1 MVRKIFFICG
11 MLSLILAFLGVFL
24 PLLPTV
30 PLVLLAS
37 FCFSKSSVRFHT
49 WLLNNKTL
57 GPMIKDWEET
67 KSIPLKAKIISV
79 SVLTLSVAISVI
91 FLLDNVLVRIILIMI
106 AIAVSAYITR
116 IPTSAGA
123 AGGIGTEKIS
133 G

>member
-37 FCFSKSSVRFHT
+37 FCFSKSSARFHT
-49 WLLNNKTL
+49 WLLNNKTF
-57 GPMIKDWEET
+57 GPIIKDWEET
-67 KSIPLKAKIISV
+67 KSIPLKAKIISI

-91 FLLDNVLVRIILIMI
+91 FLLDNVLVRIILVMI
-106 AIAVSAYITR
+106 AIAVSAYIMR

-123 AGGIGTEKIS
+123 AGGIGKEKIS